1 MDGHPDV
8 TLEELDALLR
18 GPAKPVAVAKRE
30 PARFRSRNR
39 CSVDER
45 ERSLAQ
51 AVRALRGFYRGMG
64 FSESSFRR
72 GVLAGL
78 ADREPY
84 RVREARRYSVWIVL
98 ADLLAAWHREARYL
112 DARGLPRALPV
123 EGKQGFAMLCRRF
136 LRKESPAE
144 VAQFLVDCGVL
155 RRDAD
160 GCVRPVRRTALI
172 PALTA
177 ITLERIPV
185 AIHGFLD
192 TLAHNTQSARESEGR
207 LERAITINDF
217 PAKLVPAFDDWSRYL
232 ANGFVQ
238 QTDEWA
244 LRRRV
249 ARRQR
254 GPKVRVTVHLVAHVE
269 PQEKDK
275 VA

>member
-8 TLEELDALLR
+8 TLDELDALLR
-18 GPAKPVAVAKRE
+18 GSTKLPALTKRDAVR
-30 PARFRSRNR
+30 PRSRSR
-39 CSVDER
+39 HSADER

-51 AVRALRGFYRGMG
+51 AVRALRSFYRGMG

-84 RVREARRYSVWIVL
+84 RVREARRYSVWMVL

-112 DARGLPRALPV
+112 DASGLPRALPV
-123 EGKQGFAMLCRRF
+123 EGRQGFAMLCRRF
-136 LRKESPAE
+136 LRKESPAD

-160 GCVRPVRRTALI
+160 GSVRPVRRTALI